1 MAARKLF
8 CFLTL
13 FFLLGH
19 CRRASAHP
27 MGNFS
32 VNHYSKI
39 TLESDRIRIR
49 YFIDLAEIPTYQELQ
64 QAKIA
69 TTDID
74 PDSLAVIG
82 YISARGAELG
92 RGLALDVDDK
102 PTPLRL
108 ISSGVIFPTGAGG
121 LPTMKM
127 GFVYEAAYPS
137 APSNPRP
144 TPMNL
149 HYADNNY
156 PGHSGWKE
164 IVALAAAGSLLHSSV
179 HTADRSGEL
188 SNYPTD
194 LLTSPPQDLE
204 ASLQVSVP
212 VHLSQVSVEKKQPVG
227 ASQPRAVSAAS
238 ARQNGA
244 EEDPEF
250 APRARPWTL
259 PGSRATC
266 EPDASPGQSPKDAAQ
281 QLYPTDSGTAPK
293 PVVLVYRGYHSYR
306 SRWPPRAGACPW
318 QDHRC
323 RLSCGFQGY
332 GASRVS
338 SRYHRDRVAYR
349 RRLCSW
355 ESSPCTPHG
364 TSFPSNST
372 LGSASF
378 PASRLRAWAAICCC
392 AA

>member
-1 MAARKLF
+1 
-8 CFLTL
+8 
-13 FFLLGH
+13 
-19 CRRASAHP
+19 

-69 TTDID
+69 ATDID
-74 PDSLAVIG
+74 PGSLAVIG
-82 YISARGAELG
+82 YVSARGAELG
-92 RGLALDVDDK
+92 RGLTIDVDGK

-108 ISSGVIFPTGAGG
+108 ISSGVIFPMGAGG

-127 GFVYEAAYPS
+127 GFVYEAAYSS

-144 TPMNL
+144 TPMNI

-204 ASLQVSVP
+204 ASLQVSLPVP
-212 VHLSQVSVEKKQPVG
+212 QSQVSVEKKQPVG

-238 ARQNGA
+238 ALRTALKKTPSSPLVPGLVPSLATGQLA
-244 EEDPEF
+244 TPCIF
-250 APRARPWTL
+250 RP
-259 PGSRATC
+259 
-266 EPDASPGQSPKDAAQ
+266 
-281 QLYPTDSGTAPK
+281 TAN
-293 PVVLVYRGYHSYR
+293 
-306 SRWPPRAGACPW
+306 
-318 QDHRC
+318 
-323 RLSCGFQGY
+323 
-332 GASRVS
+332 
-338 SRYHRDRVAYR
+338 R
-349 RRLCSW
+349 RR
-355 ESSPCTPHG
+355 
-364 TSFPSNST
+364 
-372 LGSASF
+372 
-378 PASRLRAWAAICCC
+378 AA
-392 AA
+392 ALPN